1 MILLN
6 NQEVGTIVI
15 SGNLVN
21 IGQVLSV
28 NLTLCKIFKFK
39 EKHEIIK
46 NKIQTIIPYYIGQFH
61 DTFIKRYFESAKKNV
76 LDKDRILFGL
86 QSTGFIVPFLLHVK
100 MIPNLNPSI
109 RFLGY
114 LKKLDKEHSF
124 YKTKIFPK
132 NTKISCI
139 LCNSE
144 GSVFGISK
152 NVKKIL

>member
-1 MILLN
+1 MN
-6 NQEVGTIVI
+6 NQEVGTTVI

-21 IGQVLSV
+21 IGEILSV
-28 NLTLCKIFKFK
+28 NLTLCKNFKFK

-46 NKIQTIIPYYIGQFH
+46 NKIQIIIPYYIAQFH
-61 DTFIKRYFESAKKNV
+61 DAFIKRYFDAAKKYV
-76 LDKDRILFGL
+76 LDNDRTVFGL
-86 QSTGFIVPFLLHVK
+86 LTTGFILPFMMHVK
-100 MIPNLNPSI
+100 IIPNLNPSI
-109 RFLGY
+109 RFLGF
-114 LKKLDKEHSF
+114 LKKLDKDHSY

-132 NTKISCI
+132 YTKISTL